1 MSLKTFHLFFLVI
14 AILFDFGFAA
24 YAFFGPD
31 NEITREIRPMG
42 IGSGIFGL
50 VLMAYGIWFYPPQSP
65 SNHRLKHPTGH
76 DYL

>member
-1 MSLKTFHLFFLVI
+1 MSLKTFHLFFLLI
-14 AILFDFGFAA
+14 AILFDFSFAA

-50 VLMAYGIWFYPPQSP
+50 LLTAYGVWFFRRKAPQIIV
-65 SNHRLKHPTGH
+65 
-76 DYL
+76 

>member
-1 MSLKTFHLFFLVI
+1 MSLKTFHLFFLLI

-24 YAFFGPD
+24 YAFLGPD

-50 VLMAYGIWFYPPQSP
+50 LLTAYGVWFFRRKAPQ
-65 SNHRLKHPTGH
+65 LIV
-76 DYL
+76 